1 MKGTE
6 VGHWNT
12 SISRKIHEVCT
23 LGVMTQPLRW
33 LSTKEASARLG
44 ITLRTLYRLIDE
56 GQVPAYKFGRVIRL
70 KEDEVDAF
78 IESARVEPGNLNH
91 LYPEPKSDKEK
102 V

>member
-1 MKGTE
+1 
-6 VGHWNT
+6 
-12 SISRKIHEVCT
+12 
-23 LGVMTQPLRW
+23 MTQPLRW

-70 KEDEVDAF
+70 KENEVDAF

-91 LYPEPKSDKEK
+91 LYPEPKSDKNSDREEEE

>member
-1 MKGTE
+1 
-6 VGHWNT
+6 
-12 SISRKIHEVCT
+12 
-23 LGVMTQPLRW
+23 MTQPLRW

-78 IESARVEPGNLNH
+78 IESARVVPGNLTH
-91 LYPEPKSDKEK
+91 LYPEPKDKVAAGGGELEDDEDE
-102 V
+102 